1 MNRGY
6 DSGQVPREEIFL
18 RIQALRD
25 EIATLQRFMIKLEKE
40 AAASEVIE
48 IFL

>member
-1 MNRGY
+1 MNSGY
-6 DSGQVPREEIFL
+6 DFGQGPREDILL

-25 EIATLQRFMIKLEKE
+25 EIAALQRYMNKLEKE

>member
-1 MNRGY
+1 MNRGD
-6 DSGQVPREEIFL
+6 DSGQVPRENIPL

-25 EIATLQRFMIKLEKE
+25 EIAALQRFMNKLEKE

>member
-6 DSGQVPREEIFL
+6 DSGQVPREDILL

-25 EIATLQRFMIKLEKE
+25 EIAALQRFMNKLEKE
-40 AAASEVIE
+40 AAASKEIE